1 VSARDSFFPRR
12 LRWRLIGAW
21 RWPLFVVITFIDAL
35 IVRAEPPFGVRA
47 LFFPALILCSFGNL
61 FLIGAVAPWLARRLQ
76 AREAATAPPTFPPA
90 DHHELLVDK
99 IACVILVLGSVGLLA
114 AGLGNQK
121 TPVCVTD
128 RVCHVGEA
136 VRTYV
141 DAHAPPE
148 VRDRVD
154 AANSHPTQEDG
165 FFRVCVP
172 YIDARRQYCMFVDA
186 KQQPPSVVRDH
197 DTRPNEIYFHTP

>member
-12 LRWRLIGAW
+12 MRWRLIGAW
-21 RWPLFVVITFIDAL
+21 RWPLFAVLTLVDAL
-35 IVRAEPPFGVRA
+35 IVQAEPPFGARA
-47 LFFPALILCSFGNL
+47 LFFPALIVCSFGNL
-61 FLIGAVAPWLARRLQ
+61 FLIGAVAPWFARRLR
-76 AREAATAPPTFPPA
+76 AREAPPPTFPPA
-90 DHHELLVDK
+90 AHHELLVDR
-99 IACVILVLGSVGLLA
+99 IACIVLVLGSVGLLI

-141 DAHAPPE
+141 DAHAPAE
-148 VRDRVD
+148 VRGRVD
-154 AANSHPTQEDG
+154 AANTHPTQEDG

-172 YIDARRQYCMFVDA
+172 YVDARRQFCMFVDA
-186 KQQPPSVVRDH
+186 KTDPPTVVRDH
-197 DTRPNEIYFHTP
+197 DTRPNDIYFRTP